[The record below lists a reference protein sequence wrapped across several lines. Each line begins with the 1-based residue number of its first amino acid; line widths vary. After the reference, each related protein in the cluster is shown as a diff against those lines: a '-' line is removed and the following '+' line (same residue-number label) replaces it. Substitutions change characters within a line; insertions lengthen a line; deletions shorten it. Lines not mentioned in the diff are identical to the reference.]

1 MNEDLMV
8 LADLFKSVF
17 DLLGTDIELFGV
29 SVSPI
34 DIVVT
39 NLIIVML
46 LDIVLTYSGYE
57 RNE

>member
-29 SVSPI
+29 FVSPI

>member
-1 MNEDLMV
+1 MV